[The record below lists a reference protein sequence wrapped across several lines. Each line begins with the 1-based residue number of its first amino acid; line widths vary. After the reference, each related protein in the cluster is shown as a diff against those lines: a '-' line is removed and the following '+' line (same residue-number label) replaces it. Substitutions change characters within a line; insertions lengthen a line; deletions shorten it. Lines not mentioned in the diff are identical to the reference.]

1 MLIYGHKTIQIP
13 LKKEDIAKV
22 VKKYDDLVTEI
33 KAKADKILREEVKD
47 KKLREKIEREI
58 DRKIFKR

>member
-1 MLIYGHKTIQIP
+1 
-13 LKKEDIAKV
+13 
-22 VKKYDDLVTEI
+22 LVTEI